1 MLKLR
6 KFSFDE
12 LRVRS
17 SQKICALA
25 EKWGC
30 SSLNRLPSDDAFL
43 KLFQVSPKDSLEYF
57 RTRSQPKFFGAF
69 DDPTT
74 TLDSLRTTW
83 PQAESS
89 LLQRANRI
97 LEGKFDLL
105 GFTDV
110 NFGMP
115 VDWHLDPQSGKR
127 SPLIH
132 WSQINELATETS
144 GDKKIV
150 WELNRHQHF
159 VLLGQAYWLTSDER
173 YSETFVSHLESWMDQ
188 NPPKLGIHWLSSL
201 EIAFRSIS
209 WIWALHFFK
218 QSPSLSTET
227 FRRALKF
234 LYLNARHLE
243 NYLSTYFSP
252 NTHLTGEALGLFYL
266 GQLFP
271 EFKEAARWKNT
282 GRRILLEQLPIQVKR
297 DGVYF
302 EHASYYHRY
311 LADFYIHFLLLAQLN
326 DERLPAEVE
335 HKLTGLLD
343 HLQYITRPDGTTPLF
358 GDDDGGR
365 LMFFDKPAPNDFR
378 STLAV
383 GAALFRRGDYK
394 FVAKQPAE
402 EILWLLGPHA
412 VKQFLELPRAEPQKQ
427 SYAFPESGYYVMRDG
442 WDAGAN
448 YLLFDAGPH
457 GVLNCGH
464 AHADALA
471 FELASHGRT
480 MLVDP
485 GTYTYTGSREMRDWF
500 RSSPAHNTL
509 TIDGESSSVSD
520 KPFSWKFV
528 ADIEC
533 SKWITRKRLDFVAG
547 SHNGYQRLKS
557 PVSHTR
563 EILFLKK
570 DYWIIRD
577 RVDSADDARADL
589 WFHFEPGITPVIEAD
604 HRNTRLSERISEAG
618 IDIVVFDSDGKWR
631 REEGWVSH
639 CYGKRD
645 TAALYS
651 YSTRIKGKRD
661 LITLILPQIV
671 ANNAEIRVI
680 EVEAIGGRAFEVAHK
695 NGLDIVMIRDE
706 KAGERVETARM
717 ASDFAWTWVR
727 FGGPEDL
734 SPEEMVLLGGK
745 KLWFAGN
752 PALASERLIECLVGR
767 RVGDK
772 FLTDTDE
779 AVLVS

>member
-1 MLKLR
+1 MKLR

-17 SQKICALA
+17 SQKVCALA
-25 EKWGC
+25 EKWGW

-43 KLFQVSPKDSLEYF
+43 KLFQSPKDNLEHF
-57 RTRSQPKFFGAF
+57 RSRSHPRFFGAF
-69 DDPTT
+69 DDPAT
-74 TLDSLRTTW
+74 TLASLRITW
-83 PQAESS
+83 PHAESS
-89 LLQRANRI
+89 LLQRANRV

-105 GFTDV
+105 GFTEL
-110 NFGMP
+110 NFGTP
-115 VDWHLDPQSGKR
+115 VDWHLEPQSEKR
-127 SPLIH
+127 SPLVH
-132 WSQINELATETS
+132 WSQINELATGHA

-173 YSETFVSHLESWMDQ
+173 YSQTFVSHLESWMDQ

-218 QSPSLSTET
+218 QSPYLSAEI
-227 FRRALKF
+227 FQRALKF

-252 NTHLTGEALGLFYL
+252 NTHLTGEALGLFYV
-266 GQLFP
+266 GQMFP

-282 GRRILLEQLPIQVKR
+282 GRRILLEQLPIQVKE

-302 EHASYYHRY
+302 EHTSYYHRY
-311 LADFYIHFLLLAQLN
+311 LTDFYIHFLLLARLN
-326 DERLPAEVE
+326 EESLPAEVE
-335 HKLTGLLD
+335 RKLTALLD

-383 GAALFRRGDYK
+383 GAALFLRTDYK
-394 FVAKQPAE
+394 FVAQQPAE
-402 EILWLLGPHA
+402 EILWLCGPRA
-412 VKQFLELPRAEPQKQ
+412 VNQFLELAATEPEKQ
-427 SYAFPESGYYVMRDG
+427 SFAFPQSGYYVMRDG
-442 WDAGAN
+442 WDAQAN

-457 GVLNCGH
+457 GIWNCGH
-464 AHADALA
+464 AHADALS
-471 FELASHGRT
+471 FDLAAHGQT
-480 MLVDP
+480 LLVDP

-500 RSSPAHNTL
+500 RSSLAHNTL
-509 TIDGESSSVSD
+509 TINDESSSVSD
-520 KPFSWKFV
+520 KPFSWKSV

-533 SKWITRKRLDFVAG
+533 SKWISRKRIDFVAG
-547 SHNGYQRLKS
+547 SHNGYQRLDS
-557 PVSHTR
+557 PVSHRR

-570 DYWIIRD
+570 DYWIVRD
-577 RVDSADDARADL
+577 QVESAGDAKTDL
-589 WFHFEPGITPVIEAD
+589 WFHFEPGITPLIEAD
-604 HRNTRLSERISEAG
+604 DGNTRLAARNTETG
-618 IDIVVFDSDGKWR
+618 LDIAVFGPDGRWR

-639 CYGKRD
+639 CYGKREV
-645 TAALYS
+645 AGVYS
-651 YSTRIKGKRD
+651 FSSRIKGKND
-661 LITLILPQIV
+661 FISLLLPQIAANGAEFRV
-671 ANNAEIRVI
+671 A
-680 EVEAIGGRAFEVAHK
+680 EVEAIGGKALAVTHA
-695 NGLDIVMIRDE
+695 NGLDIVMIRDDR
-706 KAGERVETARM
+706 AGQRVETARM

-727 FGGPEDL
+727 FATPEGV
-734 SPEEMVLLGGK
+734 SPVEMVLLGGK

-752 PALASERLIECLVGR
+752 PVLESERPIECLVGR
-767 RVGDK
+767 RAGDE

-779 AVLVS
+779 AILVF